1 MANLRK
7 KSALLAACL
16 LLVIGITAACSGGS
30 GSGSGNVNGTEASA
44 GASGQHQGSN
54 EGSKEGKR
62 EPVKLTMWGGVPPE
76 SGPQAVVDAWN
87 AEHPDV
93 QVEYVRFVNDDDG
106 NLKLNTA
113 LLTGQDVDIFVNYTL
128 TQLKDRIA
136 AGVALD
142 LSRFNDYDIDAKMG
156 PDAAQWKIDG
166 KYYGIPTKKN
176 AFFVALNK
184 DMLDAANLSVPKDWT
199 WDEMRAYAQQL
210 TRDGVYGWLQHME
223 PFMDPMDSVLERVG
237 YTKEDGTSNLDH
249 PMIRHWLETLY
260 AMMHEDKS
268 TPPLGEQLTTQMPVD
283 SMFLN
288 GEAAM
293 LNIGEWL
300 FRSSNNMTDF
310 PRDFT
315 IAFAPVPRLFEDKA
329 DFINRGGL
337 GDFVS
342 INAKSPH
349 VEEAWEFLKWYA
361 DGGMAPMAAGGRLP
375 ASKDAD
381 METAMQNLLG
391 DVADTYDMES
401 LEYVLYG
408 YDAPTYV
415 RDVPNQV
422 IDLRAQEYEKYFLKE
437 QSVDQTIQNMV
448 DKHNDF
454 LK

>member
-1 MANLRK
+1 MRSK
-7 KSALLAACL
+7 TFLLAACL

-54 EGSKEGKR
+54 EGSKEGER

-156 PDAAQWKIDG
+156 PDAAHWKIDG